1 MVSRPERWWRPV
13 LGCLLAIPALLLAG
27 CSTGSSEASGADSS
41 SCNITTIA
49 ENELPSI
56 VTIAARNGQSGG
68 TGSGEVIRSN
78 GYILTN
84 NHVVSPA
91 AGGGSLQVTF
101 QDGTTASA
109 TLTGQDPLTDLAV
122 IRVNKSGLRTIPIG
136 DSKNLRIGQ
145 PAIVLGS
152 PLGLSSTV
160 TSGIVS
166 ALNRTI
172 QVPGEGS
179 QASAFLIDAIQT
191 DAAVNPGN
199 SGGALVN
206 CSGRLVGIPSA
217 GASVPSP
224 SGESAGGSI
233 GLNFA
238 IPVNL
243 ATKVADEIISTGRV
257 THAYIGIQA
266 QAVSPNAALQQGRAE
281 GILVTGVVQGGPA
294 ANAGLQAG
302 DIITS
307 IDKKRAV
314 STDQIVAVLL
324 GKRSG
329 DRVEVQYERNGAH
342 RTTTVT
348 LAAQPSS

>member
-1 MVSRPERWWRPV
+1 
-13 LGCLLAIPALLLAG
+13 LGCLLAIPVLLIAG
-27 CSTGSSEASGADSS
+27 LVGGLIANAISGSSGTSGASGTDDS
-41 SCNITTIA
+41 SCNISQIA

-56 VTIAARNGQSGG
+56 VTIAAGNGQSGG

-78 GYILTN
+78 GYIITN
-84 NHVVSPA
+84 NHVISPA

-101 QDGTTASA
+101 QDGSTARA
-109 TLTGQDPLTDLAV
+109 TITGQDPLTDLAV
-122 IRVNKSGLRTIPIG
+122 IHVNKSGLRTIPIG
-136 DSKNLRIGQ
+136 NSKNLRIGQ

-160 TSGIVS
+160 TAGIVS

-172 QVPGEGS
+172 QVPGESS

-266 QAVSPNAALQQGRAE
+266 QAVSANAALQQGRAE
-281 GILVTGVVQGGPA
+281 GILVTGLVQGGPA
-294 ANAGLQAG
+294 ANAGLQPG

-307 IDKKRAV
+307 IDGNRAV

-324 GKRSG
+324 SRRAG
-329 DRVEVQYERNGAH
+329 DRVDVDFERDGAH
-342 RTTTVT
+342 KTTTVT
-348 LAAQPSS
+348 LASPPSS

>member
-1 MVSRPERWWRPV
+1 MVTRPDRRRRTA
-13 LGCLLAIPALLLAG
+13 LGCLLAIPALLLGG
-27 CSTGSSEASGADSS
+27 CSSGSSTASGSDAS
-41 SCNITTIA
+41 SCNITSIA

-56 VTIAARNGQSGG
+56 VTIAAGSGQSGG
-68 TGSGEVIRSN
+68 TGSGEVIRSD

-101 QDGTTASA
+101 QDGTTARA
-109 TLTGQDPLTDLAV
+109 TITGRDPLTDLAV

-136 DSKNLRIGQ
+136 NSRDLRIGQ

-179 QASAFLIDAIQT
+179 SAAFLIDAIQT

-206 CSGRLVGIPSA
+206 CSGRLVGVPTA
-217 GASVPSP
+217 GATVPSP

-243 ATKVADEIISTGRV
+243 ATKIADEIISTGRV

-281 GILVTGVVQGGPA
+281 GILVTGVVPGSPA
-294 ANAGLQAG
+294 ASAGLQPG

-307 IDKKRAV
+307 IDGNRAV

-324 GKRSG
+324 SKRAG
-329 DRVEVQYERNGAH
+329 DRVEVDYERDGAH
-342 RTTTVT
+342 KTTTVT